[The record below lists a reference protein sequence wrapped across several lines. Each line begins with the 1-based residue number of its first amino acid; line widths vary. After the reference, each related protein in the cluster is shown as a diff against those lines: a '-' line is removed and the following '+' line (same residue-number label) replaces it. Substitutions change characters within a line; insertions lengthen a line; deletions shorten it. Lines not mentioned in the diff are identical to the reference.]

1 MINEP
6 LKKCI
11 ERLQELRIGVMWDGK
26 FYDENT
32 KFIVRDNHIKC
43 MLRNDTGITSK
54 DATKSIE
61 WIKMNI
67 ARACEANQH
76 LVQDVEIRGIL

>member
-6 LKKCI
+6 LKKCV

-43 MLRNDTGITSK
+43 ILRNDTGITSK

-61 WIKMNI
+61 WIKRNI
-67 ARACEANQH
+67 ARACEANKH
-76 LVQDVEIRGIL
+76 LVQDVEIKGIL

>member
-1 MINEP
+1 MINDP

-26 FYDENT
+26 FYDERT
-32 KFIVRDNHIKC
+32 KHIVRDNHIKC
-43 MLRNDTGITSK
+43 ILRNDTGITSK
-54 DATKSIE
+54 DVTKSIE
-61 WIKMNI
+61 WIKKNI

-76 LVQDVEIRGIL
+76 LVQDVEIKGIL